1 MESKTT
7 SCDLDPIPTWLLKCG
22 IATFLPIFTFI
33 INLSLS
39 TGEFSA
45 VLKKA
50 FVTPLLKK
58 ANLDCNILRNFRPV
72 SNLSFIG
79 KTIERVVVSFLIAHF
94 QANGLQENFQSAYKA
109 AHSTETALLRVQNDL
124 LQSVDAS
131 GGAFLVLLDLSAAF
145 DTIDHSILLHAL
157 EHRCGIT
164 GVALQWFKSYISDR
178 YQAVKVE
185 KTFSEFLRVEF
196 GVPQG
201 SVLGPLLF
209 TLYTAPLGD
218 IIRRHGIPFHFYA
231 DDTQIYIAFKPNDVA
246 SQSQAVARVEACIAE
261 IRYWMS
267 QNYLKLN
274 DDKTELLILSASPG
288 RTQPFTVKVGSDDIA
303 VGPDP
308 PRNLGVYFDAKL
320 CLDKHVKTVNSS
332 INNALFNLGK
342 IRRFLDIDTCKML
355 VNAGATSRLDYC
367 NSLLYGIPNMTLN
380 ILQRAQNRAARIIT
394 HTGKYDHISGVRAAL
409 H

>member
-1 MESKTT
+1 M
-7 SCDLDPIPTWLLKCG
+7 
-22 IATFLPIFTFI
+22 
-33 INLSLS
+33 
-39 TGEFSA
+39 
-45 VLKKA
+45 
-50 FVTPLLKK
+50 
-58 ANLDCNILRNFRPV
+58 
-72 SNLSFIG
+72 
-79 KTIERVVVSFLIAHF
+79 
-94 QANGLQENFQSAYKA
+94 
-109 AHSTETALLRVQNDL
+109 
-124 LQSVDAS
+124 
-131 GGAFLVLLDLSAAF
+131 
-145 DTIDHSILLHAL
+145 
-157 EHRCGIT
+157 
-164 GVALQWFKSYISDR
+164 
-178 YQAVKVE
+178 
-185 KTFSEFLRVEF
+185 
-196 GVPQG
+196 
-201 SVLGPLLF
+201 
-209 TLYTAPLGD
+209 GD

-367 NSLLYGIPNMTLN
+367 IRHSQHDAQYPPASSESCCEDYHAHWQIRAYLRRSCCPSLVADP
-380 ILQRAQNRAARIIT
+380 AAHRVQ
-394 HTGKYDHISGVRAAL
+394 SAAYVFQEL
-409 H
+409 TWPSS